1 MIKILNSKKLTIYAI
16 GFVMFIITGMQL
28 NQKNWR
34 SDKLIIYNDIISY
47 YAYLPATFIYK
58 DITLNFID
66 KGDGEGK
73 YIFWPIITKDGKKVI
88 KMSSGMSM
96 MYAPFFF
103 LGHFYALNSD
113 TYEATGFSVPYR
125 VALIIGSLFW
135 LLIGLIFLRKVLL
148 KYFPE
153 NISALTIL
161 IVVLGTNLLH
171 YSTREP
177 TMSHLYNFSLFAIFL
192 WLTIK
197 WFEKPTV
204 KWSILIGLLTGLI
217 TVTRP
222 NNLIIVFIFLF
233 YGVYHLKSFKEQLQL
248 FWRQKWNILLIA
260 FSATILL
267 LPQLFYWKYVTGH
280 WVYYSYGENEKFFFN
295 NPQIING
302 LFSYRKGWLLYTPV
316 MTLALVGIF
325 FLKGKLKYMF
335 IPVLIFLV
343 LNIYITF
350 SWWSWW
356 YGGSFGMRPMID
368 SYSILALPLAAIMHY
383 FYQQKLWVKNIFV
396 FVLLLFAL
404 NGFWGN
410 IKYFKGSIH
419 WDSMTKAAYWDSF
432 GRVKPSPDF
441 YNLIKEPDY
450 ESAAKGLEEY

>member
-1 MIKILNSKKLTIYAI
+1 LNSKKLTIYAI
-16 GFVMFIITGMQL
+16 GFVMFIISGMQL

-34 SDKLIIYNDIISY
+34 NDKLIIYNDIISY

-73 YIFWPIITKDGKKVI
+73 YIFWPNITKDGKKVI

-103 LGHFYALNSD
+103 FGHLYALNSN

-125 VALIIGSLFW
+125 VALIIGSLVW

-148 KYFPE
+148 RYFPE
-153 NISALTIL
+153 NIAALTIL

-204 KWSILIGLLTGLI
+204 KWSILIGMLTGLI

-222 NNLIIVFIFLF
+222 NNLIIVFIFMF
-233 YGVYHLKSFKEQLQL
+233 YGVYHFKSLKDQLQL
-248 FWRQKWNILLIA
+248 FWRQKWNILVIV
-260 FSATILL
+260 FSATVLV
-267 LPQLFYWKYVTGH
+267 LPQLFYWKYVTGQ

-316 MTLALVGIF
+316 MTLALAGVF
-325 FLKGKLKYMF
+325 FLKEKLKNLF
-335 IPVLIFLV
+335 IPVLIFIL

-368 SYSILALPLAAIMHY
+368 SYSILALPLAAITQF
-383 FYQQKLWVKNIFV
+383 FYHQKVWIKNTFLV
-396 FVLLLFAL
+396 ALLLFAL

-410 IKYFKGSIH
+410 IKYFHGSIH

>member
-1 MIKILNSKKLTIYAI
+1 MTKFLNSKKLSIYAI
-16 GFVMFIITGMQL
+16 GFVMVVIAGMQL

-66 KGDGEGK
+66 KGDGDGK
-73 YIFWPIITKDGKKVI
+73 YIFWPNITDDGKKVI

-135 LLIGLIFLRKVLL
+135 LLIGLVFLRKVLL
-148 KYFPE
+148 RYFEE
-153 NISALTIL
+153 NIAALTIL

-222 NNLIIVFIFLF
+222 NNSIIVFIFIL
-233 YGVYHLKSFKEQLQL
+233 YGVYHLKSFKEKLLL
-248 FWRQKWNILLIA
+248 FWRQKWNLLLIA
-260 FSATILL
+260 FTATLLL

-280 WVYYSYGENEKFFFN
+280 WIYYSYGENEKFFFN

-302 LFSYRKGWLLYTPV
+302 LFSYRKGWLVYTPV
-316 MTLALVGIF
+316 MTLALAGV
-325 FLKGKLKYMF
+325 FLLRGKLKNLF
-335 IPVLIFLV
+335 VPVLIFLL

-368 SYSILALPLAAIMHY
+368 SYSILAIPLAAMTQF
-383 FYQQKLWVKNIFV
+383 FYQQKLWIKNF
-396 FVLLLFAL
+396 FFAVLLLLAL